1 VPPAGG
7 ASALSL
13 SWARAVVSRQVF
25 LRQRQPADPLTRFDD
40 LPAMFRQVQG
50 RAADDHAMPFWHE
63 ESSGHRD
70 L

>member
-1 VPPAGG
+1 
-7 ASALSL
+7 
-13 SWARAVVSRQVF
+13 VVSRQVF
-25 LRQRQPADPLTRFDD
+25 HRQRQPADPLTRFED

-63 ESSGHRD
+63 ESSGHHN